1 MSAPR
6 NFPGEPESTQR
17 IAREFGL
24 SESEWDHAVSTLGRT
39 PSYAELGVI
48 SVMWSEHCSYKSSR
62 VHLARLPTT
71 GPQVVQ
77 GPGENAG
84 AVDIG
89 DGFCAVFKMESHN
102 HPSYIEPYQGAATG
116 VGGILR
122 DVFTMGARPVA
133 SLNSLR
139 FGRPDHPKTP
149 HLLKGVVA
157 GIGGYGNCIGVPTV
171 GGEIQFDASY
181 DGNILVNAFTVGIAK
196 TDDLFFGVAE
206 GVGNPILYVGA
217 KTGRDGIHGATMASA
232 EFGEETDSKL
242 PTVQVGDPFMEKLLL
257 EACLEIFATD
267 CLSGVQDMGAAGLTS
282 SSVEMADRAGNGI
295 ELDLDAIPRRT
306 KALSPYEML
315 LSESQE
321 RMLMVAKEGREQ
333 EVLEICAKWDLDASI
348 VGRVTDTGRFVC
360 KATPG
365 YDPFDGTG
373 APDPVVV
380 VDLPVALLTNAAPK
394 YDRPQ
399 TPRADRATLT
409 TLVDDGPE
417 DLGEELTRL
426 VGSPNIGS
434 RSWIWR
440 QYDHIVRNGTVI
452 RPGDG
457 DAAVIR
463 VFCEDDGATR
473 EKFLAVSADCNG
485 RHVELDPFAGAAMA
499 VAECTRNVVCVGA
512 KPLGLTDCLNFG
524 NPEVPEQMWRFAR
537 AIDGLAAACEA
548 LGAPVVSGNVSL
560 YNETD
565 GKAIL
570 PTPTVAVVG
579 QLDDPDHR
587 LDLGF
592 AREGDVVA
600 HLGVPAAGVLGG
612 SEWLVQ
618 RTGAVTGAA
627 VGIDLDAEAALQH
640 TVLELARRQLL
651 QSAHDISDG
660 GFGVCLAEACIAHGH
675 GARVTLPSSEDAPA
689 HALLFSEEPS
699 RVVVSL
705 SPANVGDVGDI
716 CARYGV
722 PFEKIG
728 TVTGD
733 TLDIEG
739 VCAVPVEALHES
751 HAKALDPI
759 VR

>member
-1 MSAPR
+1 M
-6 NFPGEPESTQR
+6 
-17 IAREFGL
+17 
-24 SESEWDHAVSTLGRT
+24 
-39 PSYAELGVI
+39 
-48 SVMWSEHCSYKSSR
+48 
-62 VHLARLPTT
+62 
-71 GPQVVQ
+71 
-77 GPGENAG
+77 
-84 AVDIG
+84 
-89 DGFCAVFKMESHN
+89 
-102 HPSYIEPYQGAATG
+102 
-116 VGGILR
+116 
-122 DVFTMGARPVA
+122 
-133 SLNSLR
+133 
-139 FGRPDHPKTP
+139 
-149 HLLKGVVA
+149 
-157 GIGGYGNCIGVPTV
+157 
-171 GGEIQFDASY
+171 
-181 DGNILVNAFTVGIAK
+181 
-196 TDDLFFGVAE
+196 
-206 GVGNPILYVGA
+206 
-217 KTGRDGIHGATMASA
+217 
-232 EFGEETDSKL
+232 
-242 PTVQVGDPFMEKLLL
+242 
-257 EACLEIFATD
+257 
-267 CLSGVQDMGAAGLTS
+267 
-282 SSVEMADRAGNGI
+282 
-295 ELDLDAIPRRT
+295 
-306 KALSPYEML
+306 
-315 LSESQE
+315 
-321 RMLMVAKEGREQ
+321 
-333 EVLEICAKWDLDASI
+333 
-348 VGRVTDTGRFVC
+348 
-360 KATPG
+360 
-365 YDPFDGTG
+365 
-373 APDPVVV
+373 
-380 VDLPVALLTNAAPK
+380 
-394 YDRPQ
+394 
-399 TPRADRATLT
+399 
-409 TLVDDGPE
+409 
-417 DLGEELTRL
+417 
-426 VGSPNIGS
+426 
-434 RSWIWR
+434 
-440 QYDHIVRNGTVI
+440 I

-640 TVLELARRQLL
+640 TVLELARRRLL